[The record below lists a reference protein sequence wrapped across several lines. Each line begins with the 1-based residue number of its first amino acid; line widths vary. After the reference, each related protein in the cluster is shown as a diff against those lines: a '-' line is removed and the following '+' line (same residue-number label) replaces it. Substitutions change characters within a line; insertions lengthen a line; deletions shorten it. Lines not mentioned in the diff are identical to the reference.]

1 MAPSP
6 FLNLVLNPLRVLPVV
21 LTLLLLTACGPVAP
35 SASPTATL
43 PTETLTLNGRALTV
57 ELALDPSSREQ
68 GLSDRDAL
76 ADDRGMLFVFPRERH
91 LAFVMRRCHFD
102 IDIAFIDASG
112 EVVATHQM
120 LVEPPETDE
129 RDLTQYSSHQPA
141 LMALE
146 LNAGGLE
153 RYGLTPGVRL
163 DLPVLSLKRRARQ
176 RPSIW

>member
-1 MAPSP
+1 MAPSLFLNQ
-6 FLNLVLNPLRVLPVV
+6 FLNLFRVLPVV
-21 LTLLLLTACGPVAP
+21 VAMLLAACDSAAP
-35 SASPTATL
+35 SSSPAATL
-43 PTETLTLNGRALTV
+43 PTETLDLNGRSLTV
-57 ELALDPSSREQ
+57 ELALNKADQQQ
-68 GLSDRDAL
+68 GLSDRPGL
-76 ADDRGMLFVFPRERH
+76 ADDRGMLFVFPREQR

-120 LVEPPETDE
+120 TVEPPETDE
-129 RDLTQYSSHQPA
+129 RDLTQYPSNTPA

-163 DLPVLSLKRRARQ
+163 DLPVLELKRRAR
-176 RPSIW
+176 